1 MIIAR
6 IEGPTPVLRTPAFC
20 CDQLIALQNQLQ
32 LLILCYSCGIYTD
45 HRGIDLMDLRD
56 TFSLSLR
63 TRLNCVHAAMLIGVL
78 FVGLAS
84 AQNSSNGKG
93 TPAPT
98 PPVTITDPGDT
109 PLKIQTDLVTLTLT
123 VHDKWGRYVSNL
135 TRKHFSV
142 FEDGVEQEISFF
154 SDADAPASIGIVYDI
169 SGSMGAGKILRSRRA
184 LERFMLTSHPSDEYS
199 LITFNDKVR
208 LLADRTRDHN
218 EVLDKLLLFRPGGNT
233 AFYDGVYL
241 GVDRVMR
248 GSHAKRALLVISDG
262 QDNNS
267 RYSFGEMRRFLKEA
281 DVIIYAIGISDGR
294 GGLDAAGEGF
304 LKQLSEATGG
314 RAFFPG
320 LTDGSFDEVCER
332 IALELRHQYSIGYV
346 PTDFRL
352 DGKWRRLQVKVA
364 PLRGMPRLSVR
375 ARKGY
380 YATPISPVK

>member
-1 MIIAR
+1 
-6 IEGPTPVLRTPAFC
+6 
-20 CDQLIALQNQLQ
+20 
-32 LLILCYSCGIYTD
+32 
-45 HRGIDLMDLRD
+45 MDFRD
-56 TFSLSLR
+56 TFPLSLR
-63 TRLNCVHAAMLIGVL
+63 TRLIVFPASILIGVL
-78 FVGLAS
+78 LIGLS
-84 AQNSSNGKG
+84 TAQDSSSVQGI
-93 TPAPT
+93 PAPT
-98 PPVTITDPGDT
+98 PPVTITDPDDA
-109 PLKIQTDLVTLTLT
+109 PLKVQTDLVTLTLT

-135 TRKHFSV
+135 TKKHFSV

-169 SGSMGAGKILRSRRA
+169 SGSMGSGKILRSRTA

-218 EVLDKLLLFRPGGNT
+218 VVLDKLSFVKPGGST

-248 GSHAKRALLVISDG
+248 GSHAKRAVLVISDG

-281 DVIIYAIGISDGR
+281 DVIIYAIGISDG
-294 GGLDAAGEGF
+294 GGLDYAGEGF

-320 LTDGSFDEVCER
+320 LKDGSFDEICER

-346 PTDFRL
+346 PKDFRQ
-352 DGKWRRLQVKVA
+352 DGKWRRLKVKVA
-364 PLRGMPRLSVR
+364 PPRGMPRLSVR

-380 YATPISPVK
+380 YATPALPGR